1 MSLPSRFLKIFLLS
15 FLIRDSDFQCPL
27 FCCLRRIEDG
37 QLETRILTDFG
48 GGKKPQAFYLFVP
61 FPLKLIK
68 NIVRSLMPPRAFY
81 NIILS
86 VKIANVTVLMTGV
99 KWAGG

>member
-1 MSLPSRFLKIFLLS
+1 MSLPSRFLKIFLLG

-27 FCCLRRIEDG
+27 FCCLRQIEDG

-48 GGKKPQAFYLFVP
+48 GGETKAFYLFVP

-68 NIVRSLMPPRAFY
+68 NIIRSLMLPRALY
-81 NIILS
+81 NVILS
-86 VKIANVTVLMTGV
+86 VKIATVTVLMTGV